1 MQAKKSLAERVNVMR
16 ASVMGANDGIL
27 SVAGIVIGG
36 VAGATANNYAIFLSG
51 IAGMLAGT
59 VSMAMGGEYVS
70 VNAQKDAQ
78 KKATIQQK
86 TALALNYEQEF
97 DYIRQGYL
105 DKGISPQLAQQA
117 TQEMMTKDALGTT
130 VRARF
135 GFEINEMTN
144 PYAAAFSSM
153 ISFPLGSILP
163 LAAISLFP
171 LKIRVLATFI
181 AVAIA
186 LMITGYSAAVL
197 GNANWKRGVLR
208 NLISGILTMLVTFLI
223 GTWIGGG

>member
-27 SVAGIVIGG
+27 SVAGIVIG

-59 VSMAMGGEYVS
+59 VSMAMGEYVS

-223 GTWIGGG
+223 GTWIGG